1 MQQLTNYILNNVHR
15 SSKRQHQMMSSLPN
29 LVLVL
34 TKRWQDDL
42 MNAVAEELHITELF
56 VIRAS

>member
-1 MQQLTNYILNNVHR
+1 
-15 SSKRQHQMMSSLPN
+15 MMSSLPN